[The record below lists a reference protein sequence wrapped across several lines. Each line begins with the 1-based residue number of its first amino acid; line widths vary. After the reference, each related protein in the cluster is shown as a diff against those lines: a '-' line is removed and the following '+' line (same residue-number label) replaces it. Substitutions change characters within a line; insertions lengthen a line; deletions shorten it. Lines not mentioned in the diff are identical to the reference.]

1 MPLRSGKMG
10 RMRVKEASPAKVSR
24 PGAKKRP
31 ARDRAVISLKGPGGL
46 PRKAKRPAR
55 GGLEQAVTTA
65 RETPADPPSIAP
77 PGARDLKTSRLE
89 RIKERAG
96 AKRPAVPRGTV
107 AAATARPE
115 RKRKPTSEETPRAGS
130 TAVMEAP
137 AVVMEAPPVIE
148 APAVMMEAPP
158 VIEAP
163 AVVMEAPPAAPM
175 EAAASVDTGPAP
187 VADVQSITP
196 AVTALAAPVDR
207 DLSATAH
214 RRAWSPPKA
223 SRRTSTP
230 VTLAVRLISKLLRW
244 GGVLRR

>member
-1 MPLRSGKMG
+1 MLIRSGKMG

-31 ARDRAVISLKGPGGL
+31 PRDRGVISLKGS
-46 PRKAKRPAR
+46 
-55 GGLEQAVTTA
+55 
-65 RETPADPPSIAP
+65 ADPPSHAP
-77 PGARDLKTSRLE
+77 ASVSDLKTMRLE

-96 AKRPAVPRGTV
+96 AKRPAGPRSPL
-107 AAATARPE
+107 AAPIARPE
-115 RKRKPTSEETPRAGS
+115 RKRKPTSEETPSTAS
-130 TAVMEAP
+130 TAVMQAP

-148 APAVMMEAPP
+148 APTVT
-158 VIEAP
+158 EAP
-163 AVVMEAPPAAPM
+163 AVATQEVAVEMAPVTAEAPGAPV
-175 EAAASVDTGPAP
+175 EAA
-187 VADVQSITP
+187 P

-223 SRRTSTP
+223 PRRTSTP